1 MANLDRSHLSFMQF
15 YVEDFI
21 RCSPFSTTSLSSVSV
36 FLNFSVDDPAAAA
49 ACTLERRSISRLT
62 RVRFDSYVAIEVE
75 SPCRRARRS
84 KLDHGETKQAIQDLP
99 RSPTKTVKTSTQSKD
114 PAPLHMP

>member
-36 FLNFSVDDPAAAA
+36 FLNFSVDDPA
-49 ACTLERRSISRLT
+49 RRLPPAHWRGDP
-62 RVRFDSYVAIEVE
+62 F
-75 SPCRRARRS
+75 
-84 KLDHGETKQAIQDLP
+84 QD
-99 RSPTKTVKTSTQSKD
+99 
-114 PAPLHMP
+114 

>member
-49 ACTLERRSISRLT
+49 AGTLEAIHFKTNT
-62 RVRFDSYVAIEVE
+62 RPI
-75 SPCRRARRS
+75 
-84 KLDHGETKQAIQDLP
+84 
-99 RSPTKTVKTSTQSKD
+99 
-114 PAPLHMP
+114 